1 MNKKLLAI
9 SILAVFTM
17 VAITFAT
24 VVSSNTTT
32 TVEKKE
38 SPLFGIR
45 KRQAIRE
52 QLQDLKESIKARFI
66 GDRLFFLPFEFIDR
80 ITDYGFFTYG
90 KSGDCTEHQVT
101 CETLD
106 C

>member
-1 MNKKLLAI
+1 MNKKILIFGVLAALMLVAI
-9 SILAVFTM
+9 S
-17 VAITFAT
+17 FAT
-24 VVSSNTTT
+24 VVSSNTNT
-32 TVEKKE
+32 TVKKKE

-66 GDRLFFLPFEFIDR
+66 GDRLFFLPFEFIDK
-80 ITDYGFFTYG
+80 ITDYRFFTYG

>member
-1 MNKKLLAI
+1 MNKKILVVSILVVFTFVAI
-9 SILAVFTM
+9 S
-17 VAITFAT
+17 FAT
-24 VVSSNTTT
+24 AVTTNTQTT
-32 TVEKKE
+32 QKE

-80 ITDYGFFTYG
+80 ITDYRFFTYG